1 MNEKFKKIVKIK
13 KRAYI
18 NEKMKNKIKNKK
30 SRKIR
35 KKRIQNEKESINP
48 INWKISPNHH
58 QNQNLHHLNPHNDNH
73 SPHHNQNPF
82 YLIF

>member
-1 MNEKFKKIVKIK
+1 LNEKFKKIVKIK

-35 KKRIQNEKESINP
+35 KK
-48 INWKISPNHH
+48 
-58 QNQNLHHLNPHNDNH
+58 
-73 SPHHNQNPF
+73 
-82 YLIF
+82 